1 MFYVF
6 LNEKGNI
13 NMFCAKC
20 GHEHPDDACFCTQC
34 GASFTSKEFL
44 KDNCSASIRKKRIVI
59 KVLGVTSMLIQGV
72 LFLLT
77 VINVGLFLYTSSNN
91 SFVEAVFDTFGVL
104 ILVML
109 LIIASSFLFTILG
122 IKKKGNGF
130 FVAATFFSF
139 VSAAYG
145 CAIIGS
151 LALRQL
157 IVFGTLA
164 IYIVII
170 ILNYQCNK
178 EYKKHFK

>member
-104 ILVML
+104 ILVFQVSL
-109 LIIASSFLFTILG
+109 KTLFKSTNYDSSNFVCSLTIVL
-122 IKKKGNGF
+122 
-130 FVAATFFSF
+130 
-139 VSAAYG
+139 Y
-145 CAIIGS
+145 IGS
-151 LALRQL
+151 M
-157 IVFGTLA
+157 
-164 IYIVII
+164 
-170 ILNYQCNK
+170 
-178 EYKKHFK
+178 HFRTSDAK